1 MGLQGNLFTE
11 HVRTEERAQWQQFQ
25 GAKLQA
31 DLAAELAHWP
41 GARLATHLEGSVS
54 LYSEDLRG
62 AVAFVFGNE
71 GKGVS
76 APVLAACDR
85 RVRIPMPGHAE
96 SLNVAMAAT
105 VCLFERVRQGEAAA
119 TGAA

>member
-1 MGLQGNLFTE
+1 MGAHFVLQIHE
-11 HVRTEERAQWQQFQ
+11 
-25 GAKLQA
+25 QA
-31 DLAAELAHWP
+31 DLAAELARWP

-119 TGAA
+119 PGAA